1 MAYNRLRKTLAV
13 LLLSLLSQFVS
24 ADELTDRAKA
34 LLDQGK
40 AGEAFQLLDAVE
52 GARAGDVG
60 FDLLFGI
67 VALEARQNTRSV
79 FALERVLA
87 VQPNNAR
94 ARAEIAR
101 AYLALGETATAKQE
115 FESVQKQ
122 GVPPEVSATIDR
134 FLDAVDRLDTVSRT
148 TIRGYLEGSAG
159 YDTNVNVGP
168 SGTTVAIPA
177 LGGLP
182 FTLSTSSKANDAW
195 YATVG
200 GGLNLRTPVN
210 SEVALVGGVSG
221 VLRNNYGE
229 NNVGQF
235 DNLVGDAYAGVVLT
249 RDKNEFSLNAQFN
262 QYELASDTYRTAA
275 GLSGQWQYKMD
286 ARNQLSVFAQYSD
299 LRYQTQ
305 LIRNA
310 ERWVAGG
317 AFAHA
322 YTGGQ
327 VVFASAYLVNERPR
341 NGTVPWLALDGIGL
355 RVGGQMNYDAK
366 TVLFANGSIES
377 RRYDAE
383 DPTFLT
389 TRKDTQYDLSLG
401 ANYTPARYWKVT
413 PKLSLTVNE
422 TNTELNK
429 YHREVV
435 SVTVR
440 RDF

>member
-1 MAYNRLRKTLAV
+1 MINNRLRNTLAV
-13 LLLSLLSQFVS
+13 VLLSLLPQLVS

-40 AGEAFQLLDAVE
+40 GGEAFRLLDPVE
-52 GARAGDVG
+52 AARAGDVN

-67 VALEARQNTRSV
+67 AALDAGQNTRSV
-79 FALERVLA
+79 FALERVLI

-101 AYLALGETATAKQE
+101 AYLALGETVTARQE

-134 FLDAVDRLDTVSRT
+134 FLDAVDRLDTVSRPT
-148 TIRGYLEGSAG
+148 LRGYLEGSAG

-168 SGTTVAIPA
+168 NKGTVAIP
-177 LGGLP
+177 GFGNLP
-182 FTLSTSSKANDAW
+182 FTLSSSSKSNDAW
-195 YATVG
+195 YATMG
-200 GGLNLRTPVN
+200 GGLNLRTPVS

-229 NNVGQF
+229 NNVNQF
-235 DNLVGDAYAGVVLT
+235 DSLVGDAYAGVVLT

-262 QYELASDTYRTAA
+262 QYELASDTYRTAS

-286 ARNQLSVFAQYSD
+286 ARNQLSAFAQYSD

-305 LIRNA
+305 LIRNS
-310 ERWVAGG
+310 ERWLAGG

-322 YTGGQ
+322 YRGGQ
-327 VVFASAYLVNERPR
+327 VAFASAYLVNERPR
-341 NGTVPWLALDGIGL
+341 DGTVPWLALDGVGVRI
-355 RVGGQMNYDAK
+355 GGQIDYDAK
-366 TVLFANGSIES
+366 TVLFANGSIEY
-377 RRYDAE
+377 RRYGAE

-389 TRKDTQYDLSLG
+389 TRKDTQYDFSLG
-401 ANYTPARYWKVT
+401 ANYTPVRNWKVT
-413 PKLSLTVNE
+413 PRLSLTVNE

-429 YHREVV
+429 YHRGVV
-435 SVTVR
+435 SMTVR